1 MQIQWQPHEEK
12 LLRGVCPLWA
22 WSVGQLLRRQWGE
35 ARVEAAT
42 GGPWRD
48 CVIGF
53 WLAPSF
59 QLIREHWEDLSL
71 LRPQFTERVC
81 GILSHSTVRERTLC
95 L

>member
-1 MQIQWQPHEEK
+1 
-12 LLRGVCPLWA
+12 
-22 WSVGQLLRRQWGE
+22 
-35 ARVEAAT
+35 
-42 GGPWRD
+42 
-48 CVIGF
+48 VIGF